1 LCKHDIIMNG
11 DDNDRWGIMFELKMH
26 TQTDFAFE
34 ATRRHLSSKE
44 AENDHIEDEI
54 ILSRCKI

>member
-1 LCKHDIIMNG
+1 
-11 DDNDRWGIMFELKMH
+11 MH

-34 ATRRHLSSKE
+34 ATKRHLSVKE

-54 ILSRCKI
+54 ILSRCRSGDPTTAASMVSNSMHELAIIRK